1 MKRVAGER
9 ERDQGEALSRQE
21 YDIERLVRENKG
33 LKSKIEQQQII
44 SESRNFKAGELEERL
59 VFLTEE
65 NRSLVSKYEMLLE
78 ELEMKERNRQEDHAH
93 IDLKNQ
99 QYFMLLDRLLT
110 GWAHPEDLRGR
121 SV

>member
-33 LKSKIEQQQII
+33 LKGKIEQQQII

-65 NRSLVSKYEMLLE
+65 NRSLASKYEMLLE
-78 ELEMKERNRQEDHAH
+78 ELEMKEA
-93 IDLKNQ
+93 
-99 QYFMLLDRLLT
+99 
-110 GWAHPEDLRGR
+110 
-121 SV
+121 